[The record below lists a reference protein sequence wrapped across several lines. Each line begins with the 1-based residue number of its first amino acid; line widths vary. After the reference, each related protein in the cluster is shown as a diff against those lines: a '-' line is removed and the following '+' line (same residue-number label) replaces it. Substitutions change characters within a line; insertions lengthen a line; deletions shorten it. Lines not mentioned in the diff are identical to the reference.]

1 MSESIVCEVNGILMS
16 RPMSVFECVCVCAR
30 VRVCVRACKRER
42 ERKAVDIN
50 EIPYLNCH
58 QQSFI

>member
-16 RPMSVFECVCVCAR
+16 MPMSVFECVCVCAR

-42 ERKAVDIN
+42 EKGGRYK
-50 EIPYLNCH
+50 
-58 QQSFI
+58 